1 MNMGKISE
9 IKMQLRHK
17 EWAEMVSEC
26 QASGK
31 KVDEWCREN
40 GINVSTYYKRLN
52 VLRTELIEGSEKQS
66 IVPVSVFRLCLG
78 ATEQCCFGYRKGAHF
93 RFRKDNNTQGR
104 L

>member
-1 MNMGKISE
+1 MGKISE

-40 GINVSTYYKRLN
+40 GINVSTYYKRQFC
-52 VLRTELIEGSEKQS
+52 SK
-66 IVPVSVFRLCLG
+66 FRI
-78 ATEQCCFGYRKGAHF
+78 AHDLTPF
-93 RFRKDNNTQGR
+93 QK
-104 L
+104 